1 MANSME
7 TGSKVENWLPWRTWF
22 SHVMSVGCGRQVALQ
37 MPRRQ
42 RLRVE
47 ERDFNCLGPSSEAA
61 HRAIPPTFAFTRL
74 VVGTL
79 N

>member
-7 TGSKVENWLPWRTWF
+7 TGSKVESWLPWRTWL

-47 ERDFNCLGPSSEAA
+47 QDLELVWAPAQRRHTGHPHLALCL
-61 HRAIPPTFAFTRL
+61 L
-74 VVGTL
+74 DW
-79 N
+79 